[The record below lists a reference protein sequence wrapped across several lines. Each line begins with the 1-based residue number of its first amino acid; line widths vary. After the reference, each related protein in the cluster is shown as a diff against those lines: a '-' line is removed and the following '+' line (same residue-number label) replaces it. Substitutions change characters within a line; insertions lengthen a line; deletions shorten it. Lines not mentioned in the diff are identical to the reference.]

1 MRYSFIQENREKYEY
16 VLHKCESCKKLH
28 YTKLHLNNNTI
39 LLPQP
44 SIQLI
49 ACKVSMFCSYQL
61 ILMHKATKETKR
73 GALLLADNQSSTK
86 IHVSSVC
93 QTWQCS
99 VQKDAVQMAKHRCVQ
114 FQKNLKARSHLE
126 AKLALLQTHGRD

>member
-1 MRYSFIQENREKYEY
+1 MLFVLQLVKMRYSFIQENREKYEY

-49 ACKVSMFCSYQL
+49 ACKVSMFYSYQL

-73 GALLLADNQSSTK
+73 GALTSLELAKYANESY
-86 IHVSSVC
+86 
-93 QTWQCS
+93 
-99 VQKDAVQMAKHRCVQ
+99 
-114 FQKNLKARSHLE
+114 
-126 AKLALLQTHGRD
+126 